1 MELNFNQPLLAL
13 DTSTQNA
20 SCALQIDG
28 NKIIS
33 RFFRPDNGAKHTEV
47 LLYLIDEMLK
57 EAAIDIA
64 DLEAV
69 IVGIGPGGFTGLR
82 VAAAAAS
89 ALAIAGDLPL
99 GVVSSLALLAAEKIS
114 AAENQIILPCL
125 DARMSEIYCGQY
137 QVCNGELRQ
146 IAADKLLNQQDFE
159 ELANTKNALI
169 LGSATVYLSQDFL
182 SDKAE
187 FIFPELLPNA
197 EKAFSL
203 LNLVSWQTCRES
215 VLLNYLRNEVA
226 DKPKR

>member
-1 MELNFNQPLLAL
+1 MELNFNKPLLAL

-47 LLYLIDEMLK
+47 LLYLIDEIFK
-57 EAAIDIA
+57 EAAIDVAALGAI
-64 DLEAV
+64 

-99 GVVSSLALLAAEKIS
+99 GTVSSLALLAAEKIT
-114 AAENQIILPCL
+114 AAENQIIFPCL
-125 DARMSEIYCGQY
+125 DARMNEIYCGKY
-137 QVCNGELRQ
+137 QVLDGKLRQ
-146 IAADKLLNQQDFE
+146 ITADKLLNQSQFQ
-159 ELANTKNALI
+159 ELVNTENALI

-182 SDKAE
+182 SDKSE

-197 EKAFSL
+197 EKAFSVL
-203 LNLVSWQTCRES
+203 DLVSWQTCRES